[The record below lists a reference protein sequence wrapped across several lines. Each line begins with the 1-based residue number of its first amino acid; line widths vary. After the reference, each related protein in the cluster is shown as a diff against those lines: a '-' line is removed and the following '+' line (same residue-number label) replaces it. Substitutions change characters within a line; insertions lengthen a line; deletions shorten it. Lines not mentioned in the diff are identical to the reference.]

1 MDAVDKVKNGH
12 QRDLMRRKVK
22 NIHFVGIGG
31 IGMSGIAE
39 VLLNLGY
46 TISGS
51 DLSQSDITQRLAVLG
66 ARIFAGHD
74 ASHLGDADVA
84 VTSTAVKSNNPEVLE
99 AQRRGIP
106 VIPRAEMLAELLKMK
121 FSIAVSG
128 SHGKTTTTSMV
139 STVLAHG
146 GLDPTMVIGGK
157 LASIGS
163 NAKMGDGEVIVAE
176 ADESDGSF
184 LKLSP
189 SLAVITNIDR
199 EHLDYYRDI
208 EEIKEAFLQFANIV
222 PFYGSTILCFD
233 DENVK
238 TILPQIKRK
247 TITYGLTSSADYR
260 AIDIKFAGSSSTFS
274 LVYKGTPCGD
284 VTLNVPGRFNV
295 YNALATIA
303 VAREFDMEYPAI
315 CEGLKRFVGV
325 HRRLEVKGKSR
336 GITVVDD
343 YGHHPTE
350 IRETLAAA
358 KHVWKDRI
366 IVVFQPHRYTRTKA
380 LFEEFLTAFPNADTL
395 IVTDIYAAS
404 EDPIEGVNALS
415 LCEGIRRCG
424 NHDVTYLSDFDDIVK
439 HLLSIAKPTDVIIT
453 QGAGNVWKIG
463 EEFLKRSGHEPAR

>member
-1 MDAVDKVKNGH
+1 
-12 QRDLMRRKVK
+12 MRRKVK

-66 ARIFAGHD
+66 AKIFAGHD

-222 PFYGSTILCFD
+222 PFYGSTILCF
-233 DENVK
+233 
-238 TILPQIKRK
+238 
-247 TITYGLTSSADYR
+247 
-260 AIDIKFAGSSSTFS
+260 
-274 LVYKGTPCGD
+274 
-284 VTLNVPGRFNV
+284 
-295 YNALATIA
+295 
-303 VAREFDMEYPAI
+303 
-315 CEGLKRFVGV
+315 
-325 HRRLEVKGKSR
+325 
-336 GITVVDD
+336 
-343 YGHHPTE
+343 
-350 IRETLAAA
+350 
-358 KHVWKDRI
+358 
-366 IVVFQPHRYTRTKA
+366 
-380 LFEEFLTAFPNADTL
+380 
-395 IVTDIYAAS
+395 
-404 EDPIEGVNALS
+404 
-415 LCEGIRRCG
+415 
-424 NHDVTYLSDFDDIVK
+424 
-439 HLLSIAKPTDVIIT
+439 
-453 QGAGNVWKIG
+453 
-463 EEFLKRSGHEPAR
+463 